1 MMLFM
6 VILCGY
12 AVAEINAFNRWLY
25 HNGHYDLVEK
35 VENENMI
42 LYKNKYEIYTYPE
55 RYWIPEE
62 NAKPKPNY
70 ITLLHEFYK
79 YSEWTKPKLNKISIK
94 KEHISSMLSYFF

>member
-1 MMLFM
+1 
-6 VILCGY
+6 
-12 AVAEINAFNRWLY
+12 
-25 HNGHYDLVEK
+25 
-35 VENENMI
+35 MI

-79 YSEWTKPKLNKISIK
+79 YSEWTKQKLNKISIK
-94 KEHISSMLSYFF
+94 KSEDPYEFKFNITKNKYDKHIDKALNQSGLLSYLYF